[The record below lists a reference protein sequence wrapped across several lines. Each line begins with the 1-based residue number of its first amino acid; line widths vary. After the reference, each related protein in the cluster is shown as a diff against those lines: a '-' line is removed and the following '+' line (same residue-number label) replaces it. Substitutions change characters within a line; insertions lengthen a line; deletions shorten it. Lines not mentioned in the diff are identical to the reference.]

1 MPVTKSKS
9 GVKKTATPARP
20 APKTKKPVIKNQ
32 VKSRPKIA
40 GGGVGGAREGAGR
53 PKGSRN
59 KRSLAQISA
68 AIAAGETPLEFM
80 LRVMRGEATPK
91 DADDRVKAVYAGLQ
105 FEAAKAAA
113 PYIHARLS
121 STELVTPPAGSE
133 NGDTAQQ
140 IPADPVDAARAY
152 KDLMG

>member
-1 MPVTKSKS
+1 
-9 GVKKTATPARP
+9 
-20 APKTKKPVIKNQ
+20 
-32 VKSRPKIA
+32 
-40 GGGVGGAREGAGR
+40 
-53 PKGSRN
+53 
-59 KRSLAQISA
+59 
-68 AIAAGETPLEFM
+68 M

-91 DADDRVKAVYAGLQ
+91 DADARVKAIYAGLQ

-133 NGDTAQQ
+133 NGDAPTSV
-140 IPADPVDAARAY
+140 PNDPVDAARAY

>member
-20 APKTKKPVIKNQ
+20 APKTKKTAIKNQ
-32 VKSRPKIA
+32 PKSKPTNT
-40 GGGVGGAREGAGR
+40 GGRGGYRENAGR
-53 PKGSRN
+53 PAGSRN

-68 AIAAGETPLEFM
+68 AIASGETPLEFM

-133 NGDTAQQ
+133 NGDAPTSV
-140 IPADPVDAARAY
+140 PNDPVDAARAY